1 MNTVRVAPVRVM
13 PPATEPTEFII
24 LALDIEVAA

>member
-13 PPATEPTEFII
+13 PPTAEAAGLKIPCV
-24 LALDIEVAA
+24 DDEVTA

>member
-13 PPATEPTEFII
+13 PPATQVTEFKI
-24 LALDIEVAA
+24 LFVDDGVAG

>member
-13 PPATEPTEFII
+13 PPATESAEFTISF
-24 LALDIEVAA
+24 LDDEVAA

>member
-13 PPATEPTEFII
+13 PPAAEVAGLEII
-24 LALDIEVAA
+24 LLENGVAA